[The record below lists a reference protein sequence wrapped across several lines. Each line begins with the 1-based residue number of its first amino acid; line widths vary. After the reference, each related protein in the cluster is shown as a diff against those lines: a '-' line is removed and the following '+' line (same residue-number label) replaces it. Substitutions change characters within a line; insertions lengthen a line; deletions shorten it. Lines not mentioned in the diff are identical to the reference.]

1 MLALVYLS
9 ELAVGLYHLGMACR
23 PCQTEPE
30 RTVPS
35 LPRRRIAIA
44 GGPAF
49 TFGYAEHPELLDA
62 AGAEV
67 VRFDPLRDEQLP
79 DEVDGLVIGG
89 GFPEEHAADLSANV
103 RLRAQVAALAQA
115 DAPVIAKCAGL
126 LYLARSLDGHPMCGV
141 LDASAAMT
149 GRLTLGYRDAVAA
162 ARHRPRSRDTRARP
176 RVSPHHRPVPRW
188 ATAAWHWR
196 HSGAPVPKASSA
208 AAYMPP
214 ICTHTGTASPARRPA
229 SPPQPAPT
237 GKPAAMANAAAS
249 ALRWLR

>member
-1 MLALVYLS
+1 
-9 ELAVGLYHLGMACR
+9 VGLYHPGMACGS
-23 PCQTEPE
+23 CQTEPE

-35 LPRRRIAIA
+35 LPRRRIAIT

-49 TFGYAEHPELLDA
+49 TFGYAEHLELLDA

-79 DEVDGLVIGG
+79 DGVDGLVIGG

-115 DAPVIAKCAGL
+115 GAPVIAKCAGL
-126 LYLARSLDGHPMCGV
+126 LYLARSLDGHPMCRV

-162 ARHRPRSRDTRARP
+162 AP
-176 RVSPHHRPVPRW
+176 SPLAQPGHACPATSFTAPPSVPRW

-196 HSGAPVPKASSA
+196 HSGAPVPKVSSA

-214 ICTHTGTASPARRPA
+214 ICTHWNGIP
-229 SPPQPAPT
+229 
-237 GKPAAMANAAAS
+237 GAAARITAAARAYREARS
-249 ALRWLR
+249 HG